1 MESSEGDQLLAGA
14 SHAIMD
20 EIEAD
25 ILAIAKKWNLK
36 LIFIHQRYFFRT
48 IPAINASFAPKYVY
62 LQGSEVREKL

>member
-25 ILAIAKKWNLK
+25 RLAIA
-36 LIFIHQRYFFRT
+36 
-48 IPAINASFAPKYVY
+48 
-62 LQGSEVREKL
+62 